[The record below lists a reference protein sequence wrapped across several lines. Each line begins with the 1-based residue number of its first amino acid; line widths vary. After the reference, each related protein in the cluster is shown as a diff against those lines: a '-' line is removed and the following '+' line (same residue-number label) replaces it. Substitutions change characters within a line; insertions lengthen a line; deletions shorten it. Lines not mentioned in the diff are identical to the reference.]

1 LDFNHNHQSN
11 PNSIMAGGDYRKYSI
26 SIQVLRNHL
35 NSISQSWKLFP
46 GVGDEPAAS
55 THNHSASSILP
66 FSSSNA
72 LYSSIHMNS
81 LDSVKLDPAVERW
94 QDMVSYNISLP
105 LNLSKSPSFLPTTQP
120 LPLPVSSLFDY
131 RSLIT

>member
-1 LDFNHNHQSN
+1 MGRGRRQALDFNHNHQSN

-35 NSISQSWKLFP
+35 NSISQSWKLFL

-72 LYSSIHMNS
+72 LYSSIRMNS

-94 QDMVSYNISLP
+94 QDMVSYNL
-105 LNLSKSPSFLPTTQP
+105 SPSQP
-120 LPLPVSSLFDY
+120 LKVSQLFANY
-131 RSLIT
+131 STSSSPCLFSI